1 MRLPPA
7 LISLRS
13 STAQVLGLIL
23 RSIEPLHLRARRFAY
38 EIWARSQLKGTIAP
52 GVQFIGSI
60 TSEGTGNVHIGRGT
74 RVGRRTF
81 FETYNDARIDIGEHV
96 TLNDGITIVAYAN
109 VTISDHVMI
118 GELTSIRDSNHGMLK
133 KDFVHNQ
140 PHTAQAIY
148 IGNDAWIGRG
158 VLVGEG
164 VCIHDGAVVG
174 ANSVVTK
181 EVASY
186 TIVVGAPAKPIGQ
199 RL

>member
-1 MRLPPA
+1 MRLPSA
-7 LISLRS
+7 LIAFRS
-13 STAQVLGLIL
+13 SLAHFLGLAL
-23 RSIEPLHLRARRFAY
+23 RGIEPLHLRLRRFTF
-38 EIWARSQLKGTIAP
+38 EVWARSQLKGHIAP
-52 GVQFIGSI
+52 GVQFVGLVI
-60 TSEGTGNVHIGRGT
+60 SEGTGNVHIGRGT

-81 FETYNDARIDIGEHV
+81 FETYGDAQIEIGEDV

-109 VTISDHVMI
+109 VTIASHAMI

-133 KDFVHNQ
+133 KEYVHDQ
-140 PHTAQAIY
+140 PHTAEAIY

-186 TIVVGAPAKPIGQ
+186 TIVVGAPARPIGQ
-199 RL
+199 RT